1 MFFQHFDPHRD
12 LGENDSDSE
21 NQFSKKNKN
30 GNFVVIIM
38 AGGEGKR
45 MNSPLPK
52 VLVPILKKP
61 MLVRILNM
69 LDSFSPSPHKILIV
83 VGKHHDLIKQVVSKH
98 IKNTQNIKYVLQKEP
113 LGTGDAVKC
122 CLPELDSND
131 NVLILNGDVPLI
143 KEDTILE
150 FVNNCD
156 EAGIISFNVDNPH
169 GYGRIIK
176 NKKKEF
182 RCIKEEKDCN
192 EEEKKIQEVNAG
204 IYFFSAMVLKTY
216 IPKIDNNNK
225 ANEYYLTSIVDKIL
239 EKEDLEFFIYNIPDD
254 KKYEVMGVNTQDEL
268 QKLESLYHL
277 FK

>member
-1 MFFQHFDPHRD
+1 MFFQHFDPHSD
-12 LGENDSDSE
+12 LSSNNSDE
-21 NQFSKKNKN
+21 FENKN
-30 GNFVVIIM
+30 SGNFIVIIM

-52 VLVPILKKP
+52 VLTPINKKP
-61 MLVRILNM
+61 MLIHILHM
-69 LDSFSPSPHKILIV
+69 LESLEPTPHKILIV

-98 IKNTQNIKYVLQKEP
+98 IKKNKNIIYVNQNEP

-122 CLPELDSND
+122 CLPELVWND

-143 KEDTILE
+143 QNDTILE
-150 FVNNCD
+150 FVNGCD
-156 EAGIISFNVDNPH
+156 EAGIISFNLDNPY

-176 NKKKEF
+176 NKNILKY
-182 RCIKEEKDCN
+182 IKEEKDCN
-192 EEEKKIQEVNAG
+192 EEEKMVKEVNAG

-225 ANEYYLTSIVDKIL
+225 SKEYYLTSIVDKIL
-239 EKEDLEFFIYNIPDD
+239 EKEDLEFNIFNISDE
-254 KKYEVMGVNTQDEL
+254 KKYEVMGVNNQEEL
-268 QKLESLYHL
+268 KTLENIYLNKKS